1 MSRLFH
7 AALVAAVASILLF
20 ACGEKNNPEG
30 DLPSDDPVPATPAT
44 PGQVSYSQTIKPL
57 LDQFCNVCH
66 SATGTSPALDSY
78 AEAVKS
84 AKASNEAIQSARM
97 PLGGSVLSDAQKQAF
112 QDWVDQGTPN
122 N

>member
-7 AALVAAVASILLF
+7 TALAAVISTLLL

-30 DLPSDDPVPATPAT
+30 DLPSDTPVQAT

-57 LDQFCNVCH
+57 LDQFCNICH

-78 AEAVKS
+78 TDAVKS

-97 PLGGSVLSDAQKQAF
+97 PLGGATLSEVQKQAF

-122 N
+122 D